1 MKKFLNCAIKAQQ
14 AKRMFWRSMTMLFV
28 LVLATTIQAQNT
40 SKDPEVLKLQRE
52 LDRRN
57 AIAGSRYVDNPQVR
71 GALNATNEAGFLA
84 EKVIAEQA
92 AKLAI
97 PNPSDAE
104 VHSLILPMLVQQGIV
119 DADCPDIFRD
129 PNVATWIKGQE
140 GMTWGDFRTA
150 AKTLVL
156 WTKIAIQNI
165 EITED
170 SVRAYVERNPGM
182 AIVPAK
188 VRIVLTQYVPPPALA
203 SRSVMPH
210 EVLAPTF
217 ALTTRAATAELEMP
231 PPKAYEHLNLWV
243 ELDKVDPA
251 LREVLAGQAVGFEF
265 PSTPLKNHAFVE
277 GRILGFSPE
286 RNLLSDP
293 NFWAMAAIRA
303 RLAKADQAA
312 EFEKI
317 VNVFL
322 NDETISPAVRGF
334 WSKIWGGVKKSFQY
348 VTGFAGGA
356 LAFAAT
362 GSPQAA
368 YLGAKMGYQVGNSIK
383 GWFSSGQINGAQFP
397 AIPQGMGLNIPQGYL
412 SGRQFSLPP
421 ACNSWSAYQPI
432 HTLPAMPYNYNAYAP
447 PMMANNP
454 YYSPMQDG
462 WSPQM
467 FFPQPVGYYF

>member
-1 MKKFLNCAIKAQQ
+1 MKNFISCAVKAQK
-14 AKRMFWRSMTMLFV
+14 AKLMLWLNMTTLV
-28 LVLATTIQAQNT
+28 LLVLATSLPAQNAAQ
-40 SKDPEVLKLQRE
+40 DPEVLKLQRE

-57 AIAGSRYVDNPQVR
+57 VIAGSRYVDNPQVR
-71 GALNATNEAGFLA
+71 GALSATNGAGFLA
-84 EKVIAEQA
+84 EEVIADKA
-92 AKLAI
+92 TKLGI
-97 PNPSDAE
+97 PNPTDAE
-104 VHSLILPMLVQQGIV
+104 MHSMLLPMLVQQGLV
-119 DADCPDIFRD
+119 DADCADIFRD
-129 PNVATWIKGQE
+129 PNVSTWIKGQD
-140 GMTWGDFRTA
+140 GMTWSDFRTA

-182 AIVPAK
+182 ATIPAK
-188 VRIVLTQYVPPPALA
+188 VRIVLTQYVPPRALA

-217 ALTTRAATAELEMP
+217 AFATRAATADLEKP
-231 PPKAYEHLNLWV
+231 IPKAYEHLNLWV

-251 LREVLAGQAVGFEF
+251 LREVLGGQAVGFEF
-265 PSTPLKNHAFVE
+265 PSIPLKNQAIVE
-277 GRILGFSPE
+277 GRIVGFSPE

-293 NFWAMAAIRA
+293 NFWAMAAVRA

-317 VNVFL
+317 VTVFL
-322 NDETISPAVRGF
+322 NDETRSPAVRGF
-334 WSKIWGGVKKSFQY
+334 WKKIWGGVKKSFQY
-348 VTGFAGGA
+348 ITGFAGGA
-356 LAFAAT
+356 LAFTAT

-368 YLGAKMGYQVGNSIK
+368 FLGAKMGYQFGNAIK
-383 GWFSSGQINGAQFP
+383 GWFSSGQITRPQFP
-397 AIPQGMGLNIPQGYL
+397 AMPQGGGIQIPPGYL
-412 SGRQFSLPP
+412 SGGQFSMPP
-421 ACNSWSAYQPI
+421 ASNSWPGYPPMN
-432 HTLPAMPYNYNAYAP
+432 TMPPMPYNYSPYAP
-447 PMMANNP
+447 PMPNNP